1 MVYPKFI
8 QHFVRRQI
16 DLKIR
21 FYLSPCLTT
30 SDSRNIV
37 FYYLLCACVC
47 VCVCVFVR
55 AIVLIQLLAAK
66 TQ

>member
-21 FYLSPCLTT
+21 FYLIPCLTT

-47 VCVCVFVR
+47 VCVSVR